1 MAPLSLQVEGNRR
14 ELWLHFTLPPVTVTE
29 VVLARVGW
37 AETPTALV
45 CDAFSCMGVSVL
57 FPLLCVV
64 SPEFSIILPLSDV
77 LASVVGSVEYTE
89 GSSV

>member
-1 MAPLSLQVEGNRR
+1 MPG
-14 ELWLHFTLPPVTVTE
+14 
-29 VVLARVGW
+29 VGW
-37 AETPTALV
+37 VETPTALV

-57 FPLLCVV
+57 FPLWCVV

-77 LASVVGSVEYTE
+77 LANVVGRFTEYTE